1 MLRMLRTLRIFWA
14 GLIMLG
20 LGSAL
25 AMAQGPFGVGAPEAA
40 PIPANGIFSDFFRW
54 IAAEQ
59 SAFYK
64 QLTGTVREMKQN
76 GSAVWTLVGLS
87 FLYGVFHAAGP
98 GHGKV
103 VMSSYVLANRET
115 ARRGAVLCLL
125 SSLLQ
130 ATVAIGVIS
139 ILAIVF
145 NATSLVI
152 SDATWALEI
161 GSYALVA
168 VLGIYLIGKSVR
180 RIAAALSGRP
190 VAASLHDG
198 KTVADHHHHDD
209 HCGCNHAHAPAAAL
223 ADQAGRGIRAAAT
236 AVLSVGLRPCTGAL
250 IVLVF
255 ALAQGLFWA
264 GILSAFAMGLGTAI
278 TVTALMFFAVGTRR
292 ATLVLAGGNPR
303 STGIVLNGVQ
313 LLGAVA
319 VFTLGAVLL
328 TASLRL
334 F

>member
-1 MLRMLRTLRIFWA
+1 
-14 GLIMLG
+14 MLG
-20 LGSAL
+20 LSTAL
-25 AMAQGPFGVGAPEAA
+25 VVAQGPFGVGAPEAV
-40 PIPANGIFSDFFRW
+40 PMPANGLLSDFFRW
-54 IAAEQ
+54 VAAEQ

-64 QLTGTVREMKQN
+64 QLTGTVREMKQD
-76 GSAVWTLVGLS
+76 GSAVWTLISLS

-115 ARRGAVLCLL
+115 ARRGAVLCLM

-130 ATVAIGVIS
+130 AMVAIGVIS

-152 SDATWALEI
+152 SDATRALEI
-161 GSYALVA
+161 GSYVLVA
-168 VLGIYLIGKSVR
+168 VLGFYLIVKSVH
-180 RIAAALSGRP
+180 RI
-190 VAASLHDG
+190 VAASLDTPNASPSHLG
-198 KTVADHHHHDD
+198 HRVADHHHHDEN
-209 HCGCNHAHAPAAAL
+209 CGCNHAHAPSPAL
-223 ADQAGRGIRAAAT
+223 ADQAGGSIKAATT

-292 ATLVLAGGNPR
+292 ATLLLAGGNTR
-303 STGIVLNGVQ
+303 GAGIVLNGVQ